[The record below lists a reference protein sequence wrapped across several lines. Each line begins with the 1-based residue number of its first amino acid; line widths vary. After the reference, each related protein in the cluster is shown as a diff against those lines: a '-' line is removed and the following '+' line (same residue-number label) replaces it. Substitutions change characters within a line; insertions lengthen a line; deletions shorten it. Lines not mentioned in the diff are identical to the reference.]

1 MAFISICFHPI
12 AIELS
17 QKIDLSIFEY
27 FNFFLRVFISRVW
40 STVVN
45 IGSNINIVYE
55 KDQTTS
61 NKSNTKIELWNTTN
75 DDISSEKL
83 TL

>member
-45 IGSNINIVYE
+45 IGRNINIVYE
-55 KDQTTS
+55 KDQITS

>member
-55 KDQTTS
+55 KDQITS

>member
-1 MAFISICFHPI
+1 MAFISICFHSI

-45 IGSNINIVYE
+45 IGSNISIVYE
-55 KDQTTS
+55 KDQITS